1 MPATIGAAGIFVQ
14 LVEVR
19 TVTMNRVI
27 FILGL
32 MYSGIS
38 FQLLAEEIKL
48 TGNTVDAASINNL
61 KFKVDAF
68 VAEEND
74 KGVVTSMTQGEF
86 EFARGYDDGFIGPAG
101 MFQTNNIVTCSQPL
115 VKITSLS
122 DFSQFPDELNP
133 FPTYGITAYN
143 NQSIQDL
150 KSGITRVGFRLY
162 KGKSLMDFS
171 GLVKLTAENNAAT
184 LSAIETQFGQA
195 SFVLK
200 GNDGWRVLYLGDNV
214 NAQALQLAYENALN
228 PEKKANYL
236 NMTPST
242 VLYGVMLDASFNSDL
257 KLGVAGEVLEFYI
270 NQGDGFMVFTK
281 YVDTGKFIQRFN
293 SELEQCDSK
302 AD

>member
-1 MPATIGAAGIFVQ
+1 
-14 LVEVR
+14 
-19 TVTMNRVI
+19 MNRVI
-27 FILGL
+27 FILGVMSSL
-32 MYSGIS
+32 IS
-38 FQLLAEEIKL
+38 CKVLAEEIKL
-48 TGNTVDAASINNL
+48 TGNTVEAASINNL

-68 VAEEND
+68 VEEEND
-74 KGVVTSMTQGEF
+74 KGVVTLMKQGKF
-86 EFARGYDDGFIGPAG
+86 EFDRGYDDGFIGPAG
-101 MFQTNNIVTCSQPL
+101 IFQTNNIVTCSQPL
-115 VKITSLS
+115 VKITSLA

-143 NQSIQDL
+143 NQPIQDL
-150 KSGITRVGFRLY
+150 KSGITRIGFRLY

-171 GLVKLTAENNAAT
+171 GLVKLTTEGNSAA
-184 LSAIETQFGQA
+184 LSAIETQFGQP

-200 GNDGWRVLYLGDNV
+200 RKDGWRVLYLGDNV

-257 KLGVAGEVLEFYI
+257 KLEVEGEVLEFFV
-270 NQGDGFMVFTK
+270 NQDEGFMVFTK
-281 YVDTGKFIQRFN
+281 YEGAGKFIQRFN